1 MFYEKYAKKIMVFL
15 MIINVTFFIGL
26 FRIKLKADFSLFKL
40 ENSKY
45 EKILNEMEK
54 DFSSENQ
61 LNLLVEFDFNPL
73 SLEGLKEIRE
83 LNEKLEGIDGI
94 GKVVSPL
101 PKEIPVGFR
110 KVNISNITEE
120 NFKLARS
127 FLEKLN
133 TVLKKD
139 GKYYV
144 MFYIFPEKKV
154 VSEIDKVI
162 NIPHYF
168 AGSAYLQEKI
178 YDYLLLIIF
187 TIPPIAILTI
197 FIVFK
202 WRLGGIK
209 PTLFSVFPAGMGALW
224 TLGFIGWTVRE
235 ISILT
240 ILAPIFTIIMGS
252 ADGLHFV
259 SHFMDNKEKS
269 DKFVALRETFRST
282 GVAMV
287 LTTITTVAGFLSLA
301 IIDSRSL
308 AQMGKFSAL
317 GVTFAGIATWFFLP
331 VVLLK
336 SDITPKKEKSRI
348 SVMFKNFIGKKSVI
362 FTIFILL
369 VFLPGMYF
377 VDNNF
382 YMLDLY
388 KEYTSVKKNVDVV
401 SKVAGVSVPVYGYFK
416 TNDLL
421 LPDFADKILNFE
433 KSLSNV
439 KAVSFYDIMK
449 NINEKVLGQKG
460 YPKNIFQVKV
470 LLNLIP
476 PIYDN
481 FINLESLSG
490 RILIFPKEI
499 NNEILTDIEK
509 KAPSSVKITGT
520 PYIMKEMNEVLVPQQ
535 IKSLLLAVLLVFLI
549 VLIRLKNLKESFISI
564 LPISLSLL
572 VMFGFMGYFN
582 IKLSIITATMGSIV
596 VGVGIDYAIH
606 FIESYNYY
614 LKILKNKKLAI
625 EKSFDVTS
633 KPILANALGLAIGLS
648 VLLLSPLKIHEYLV
662 GIMWVSMIT
671 SSIFSLTLL
680 PTLLFIANSDRN
692 GV

>member
-45 EKILNEMEK
+45 EKILNEMER

-133 TVLKKD
+133 TVLKED

-154 VSEIDKVI
+154 VSKIDKVI

-269 DKFVALRETFRST
+269 DKFGALRETFRST

-336 SDITPKKEKSRI
+336 SDITPKKEESRI

-421 LPDFADKILNFE
+421 LPDFANKILNFE

-449 NINEKVLGQKG
+449 NINEKILGQRG
-460 YPKNIFQVKV
+460 YPKNIFRVKV

-476 PIYDN
+476 SIYDN
-481 FINLESLSG
+481 FINLKSLSG

-509 KAPSSVKITGT
+509 KAPSGVKITGT